1 MGTRRPLDRRTRHTG
16 GNQMA
21 MTKKTAKKVLKKA
34 AKKAAKKAG
43 RGK

>member
-1 MGTRRPLDRRTRHTG
+1 MGTRWPLAQRTRHRG